1 MAKKGRKKKAKELTR
16 KEIRRSKKARR
27 QERMILAGVI
37 VVALVVVALLAFG
50 SYQEYIAKPREPVAM
65 VGGVPIRTDTYEK
78 MVDYASANLNSQLDM
93 LKDQLARLDPDD
105 ESTQFMYQ
113 YYQQQIEQL
122 QSQLEPQ
129 TLGEQV
135 LDDLIDEELIRQEAA
150 RRGIVVTPEEVQLEI
165 ETQFGYER
173 NPPTPTPTPITTTLT
188 ITPTPTIAPVT
199 LDEFQERYAT
209 ILKTL
214 GEQVGFSEADF
225 RHIFEAVLLQQKLQE
240 AMGQEVPT
248 IADQV
253 HARQVQVENE
263 EQAEAILALLEE
275 GTDEASALNALL
287 VLLTETP
294 EEVKTEEEIRAEKD
308 PQKLLT
314 SLRESDDPFAFLA
327 QNFSKDTSNKDQ
339 GGELGWFSKGT
350 MVAEFEEAAFN
361 TPPGEFSEAVETQFG
376 WHVILVHET
385 AEEPEPQVW
394 ASHILVDTEEE
405 AQAIL
410 TLLEEG
416 IGEDIALSALDVL
429 IEAEVAKARA
439 KEEEAQE
446 LLTQLRE
453 SDEPFAFLAENF
465 SRDWASM
472 GNGGDLGWLPRGEMT
487 LEFEEAAFSLAV
499 GEISKPISNTI
510 GYHVIQVLGHEEREL
525 ESSILEQRKT
535 QAFEDWLAEQR
546 QSEAV
551 VRYSFLDKVPPD
563 TETGR

>member
-465 SRDWASM
+465 SGDWMSKDQ
-472 GNGGDLGWLPRGEMT
+472 GGDMDWFPRGEET
-487 LEFEEAAFSLAV
+487 PEFEEAAFSLAV

-510 GYHVIQVLGHEEREL
+510 GYHVIQVLGHEERKL

-551 VRYSFLDKVPPD
+551 ERYWSLDKVPPD